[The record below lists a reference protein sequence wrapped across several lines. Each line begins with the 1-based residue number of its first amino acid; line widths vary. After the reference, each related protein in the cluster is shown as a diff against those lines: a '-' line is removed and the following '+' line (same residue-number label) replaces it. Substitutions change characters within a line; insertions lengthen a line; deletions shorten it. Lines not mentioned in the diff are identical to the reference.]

1 MLRSSFLHLQ
11 PVTPVKIIRRKQFLR
26 AHCTR
31 ERVSKFFDYRGSFDL
46 STSDTNFSRTQF
58 YNRITIG
65 KLELS
70 TLHVIILGDT

>member
-26 AHCTR
+26 AK
-31 ERVSKFFDYRGSFDL
+31 EYQ
-46 STSDTNFSRTQF
+46 NFSIIGEASIYPHQIPIFPVSRF